1 MIILSLSVS
10 VCRIRAWH
18 LLIQETI
25 LPSALSASVIRSV
38 LFTLLSA
45 WTSAVASVEVELLI
59 IGTLALLSEL

>member
-10 VCRIRAWH
+10 VCSIRAWH